1 MYCATNEPH
10 PISVTDYNVVIKHF
24 GSPTTPT
31 PKGTFRII
39 NKQVNPGGPY
49 GARWMGLSY
58 KGVGIHGTNR
68 PGSIG
73 GPVSH
78 GCIRMYNRDV
88 IQLFNTVP
96 VGTLV
101 RIT

>member
-1 MYCATNEPH
+1 
-10 PISVTDYNVVIKHF
+10 
-24 GSPTTPT
+24 
-31 PKGTFRII
+31 
-39 NKQVNPGGPY
+39 
-49 GARWMGLSY
+49 MGLSY

-101 RIT
+101 RIM